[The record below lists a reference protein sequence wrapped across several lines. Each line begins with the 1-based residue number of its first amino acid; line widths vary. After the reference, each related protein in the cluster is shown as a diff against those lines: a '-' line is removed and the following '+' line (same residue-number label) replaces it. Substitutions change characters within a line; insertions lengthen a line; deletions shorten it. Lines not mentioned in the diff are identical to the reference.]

1 MACAVPAGHD
11 RPTLRTRDAF
21 GWAKVVR
28 HSAAASGFI
37 ARMSQDQALASDMAA
52 AQSGDAEAYRRLLR
66 DCLPVIAGMV
76 RAQGVRADAV
86 DDVVQ
91 DVLLTI
97 HRARATYD
105 PARPFL
111 PWLRAITQRRAI
123 DGMRRAGRRPREVH
137 DPIAYEAEV
146 DRGPAPGHR
155 LEARDRERVLAR
167 AVAALPEGQR
177 QAVEHLALQER
188 SLDETAALTGRT
200 KGALKV
206 NLHRAL
212 KALRR
217 TLGSGSADRDE
228 AGPRAGERGTH
239 DV

>member
-11 RPTLRTRDAF
+11 LPAAPRRDAF
-21 GWAKVVR
+21 GWAR
-28 HSAAASGFI
+28 GIGQTAARRGI
-37 ARMSQDQALASDMAA
+37 AERMSQDQALAAGMAA
-52 AQSGDAEAYRRLLR
+52 AQAGDAEAYRRLLR
-66 DCLPVIAGMV
+66 DCLPVIAAMA
-76 RAQGVRADAV
+76 RAQGVRPEAV

-105 PARPFL
+105 PSRPFL

-146 DRGPAPGHR
+146 DRGPAPGHG

-188 SLDETAALTGRT
+188 SLDETAELTGRS

-217 TLGSGSADRDE
+217 TLGPESADPDAAESRTD
-228 AGPRAGERGTH
+228 ARGTH